1 VTRVHLDSAERRRR
15 LIVRHRLTT
24 ASGASSLA
32 ATAAD
37 MVGLHSSDPTT
48 VVLSA
53 RARMPDVTVA
63 EIEAALYET
72 REVLRILG
80 MRRTIFVAPPDLAV
94 IVRAA
99 CSEPI
104 ARAERRRLIGFLEA
118 ADPERDTTA
127 LLARAETDTLAALDR
142 LGAASATELTKAVPA
157 LGEQFAFG
165 EGKRWA
171 GTFGLSTRL
180 LFLLAAEWKVI
191 RARPRGSWIS
201 GQYRWARLETWAPD
215 LPPVPSPEAA
225 RRALVERWLSTFG
238 PGTERDLAWW
248 TGLRLGQI
256 RAALATLDVATVRLD
271 DGEGRAL
278 ASDLEPT
285 PEPEPEAAL
294 LPSLDPTPMGWKLRD
309 WFLGPH
315 GAALFD
321 TNGNIGPSVWW
332 AGDIVG
338 GWGQRPDGSVMI
350 RLLEDVGREGAQACE
365 AAAGALSDWLG
376 GVRISPRFPTPIQK
390 LLAG

>member
-1 VTRVHLDSAERRRR
+1 VTRVHLDTAERRRR
-15 LIVRHRLTT
+15 LLIRHRLAP
-24 ASGASSLA
+24 ASAACSLA
-32 ATAAD
+32 QTAGAL
-37 MVGLHSSDPTT
+37 VGLHSSDPAT
-48 VVLSA
+48 VMLSA
-53 RARMPDVTVA
+53 RARMPNVSVA

-80 MRRTIFVAPPDLAV
+80 MRRTLFVVPPDLAV

-118 ADPERDTTA
+118 AQPERDAIA
-127 LLARAETDTLAALDR
+127 LLRQVELDTLAAIDR

-157 LGEQFAFG
+157 LAEQFAFG

-171 GTFGLSTRL
+171 GTFGLSTRI
-180 LFLLAAEWKVI
+180 LFLLAAEWKIV

-201 GQYRWARLETWAPD
+201 GQYRWARLETWAPH
-215 LPPVPSPEAA
+215 LPPVPPPETA
-225 RRALVERWLSTFG
+225 RRALVERWLSSFG

-248 TGLRLGQI
+248 TGLPLGQV
-256 RAALATLDVATVRLD
+256 RSALATLDVATVRLD
-271 DGEGRAL
+271 DGDGLAL
-278 ASDLEPT
+278 ATDLEPT
-285 PEPEPEAAL
+285 PEPAPTAL
-294 LPSLDPTPMGWKLRD
+294 LLPGLDSTPMGWKVRD

-332 AGDIVG
+332 AGSIVG
-338 GWGQRPDGSVMI
+338 GWGQRPDGSVAI
-350 RLLEDVGREGAQACE
+350 RLLEDVGRAGAEACE
-365 AAAGALSDWLG
+365 AAAAAVGDWLG
-376 GVRISPRFPTPIQK
+376 GLRISPRFPTPLQK